1 MSQLQENVSGIV
13 AAFYTCAQNCSP
25 LSREE
30 LRQLM
35 EQEFGDAMENPQD
48 PESIRKVLC
57 FLGDENN
64 CGVGLR
70 ELLSLV
76 FHVAKAC
83 YKPLQQQQEM
93 GDGQGLAGEGEKLLW
108 PHAEGRESHSQQVP
122 ERGVDN
128 QDQDTEIQDQDTH
141 QIQEGETP
149 EQETQQI
156 QEGETAEQDQ
166 DTPQGDGTE
175 APEGDP
181 KGGEVLD
188 AATPER
194 DRNTCKAEEATQE
207 DPKTHQ
213 APETEGPGEGS
224 NHHEGPEPEPAKQ
237 DLNPPSETQGKD
249 PQKTQVCEAP
259 WKDPNPGQTQQLLPH
274 SPQEDAKAQGTLCG
288 PDGHQI
294 PESKG
299 LEMEHSEV
307 QQLQGQPMVEQ
318 QLLQPLYQWPP
329 EQ

>member
-1 MSQLQENVSGIV
+1 MSQLQENISGIV

-83 YKPLQQQQEM
+83 YKPLQQQQ
-93 GDGQGLAGEGEKLLW
+93 
-108 PHAEGRESHSQQVP
+108 HQQVP

-128 QDQDTEIQDQDTH
+128 QDQDTESQEQDTH

-149 EQETQQI
+149 EQESQQI

-181 KGGEVLD
+181 EGGEILD
-188 AATPER
+188 AATPEQ
-194 DRNTCKAEEATQE
+194 DRNTCEAAEAEEATKE
-207 DPKTHQ
+207 EPKTHQ
-213 APETEGPGEGS
+213 APEAEGPGEGS

-237 DLNPPSETQGKD
+237 DPNPPPETRGKD

-259 WKDPNPGQTQQLLPH
+259 WKDPNPGQIQQLLPH
-274 SPQEDAKAQGTLCG
+274 SPQQDAKALGTLCG

-299 LEMEHSEV
+299 LEMEHSEA
-307 QQLQGQPMVEQ
+307 QQLQGQLVVEQ